1 MSDIEP
7 SYPVILIKSQSIL
20 QRGAAKLHFLC
31 TKPKKPTLTRR
42 NKENRQHEAAGLKS
56 MVPPG
61 RFERP
66 TPALGE
72 RCSIP

>member
-1 MSDIEP
+1 MSVKPDIA
-7 SYPVILIKSQSIL
+7 
-20 QRGAAKLHFLC
+20 RG
-31 TKPKKPTLTRR
+31 
-42 NKENRQHEAAGLKS
+42 GLKKEKLVKSKLLTSGYS

>member
-1 MSDIEP
+1 
-7 SYPVILIKSQSIL
+7 
-20 QRGAAKLHFLC
+20 
-31 TKPKKPTLTRR
+31 
-42 NKENRQHEAAGLKS
+42 LKS

>member
-1 MSDIEP
+1 MG
-7 SYPVILIKSQSIL
+7 PVAFNSEGVSAGKDQLNMAHVCKVDSTLGAIGKFFLMWMRFVARIILL
-20 QRGAAKLHFLC
+20 FFL
-31 TKPKKPTLTRR
+31 
-42 NKENRQHEAAGLKS
+42 
-56 MVPPG
+56 VPPG